1 MIINY
6 RKPWNIEQNRLYEL
20 SDIMSGPSMQ
30 NDFTFY
36 MRMKLLRDPSDTY
49 NKGIFVRPGMHY
61 GLFAKLN
68 GGCFSWD
75 WWTQEEGKDHPTFW
89 TMTTDHLGQA
99 IWDEITFIVTHY
111 AEQKK
116 FELYIRNEYT
126 GDTIRRN
133 QTYKG
138 EMHDYTSAPF
148 HFGFC
153 NYYEGI
159 IPDPEHIG
167 FCSYDLK
174 ECGLFSEVH
183 KDHKV
188 LDMLE
193 KNKKCRRV
201 PMKMLKNPVFVM
213 NPREHTKYKVWD
225 LSGNSMHLEYN
236 LVVNE
241 RIKLL

>member
-1 MIINY
+1 
-6 RKPWNIEQNRLYEL
+6 
-20 SDIMSGPSMQ
+20 
-30 NDFTFY
+30 
-36 MRMKLLRDPSDTY
+36 MKLLRDPSDTY

-138 EMHDYTSAPF
+138 ELHDYTSAPF

-159 IPDPEHIG
+159 IPGIDDSYSSPIG
-167 FCSYDLK
+167 ERSYDNSLMTDYQK
-174 ECGLFSEVH
+174 ELMNRYGPKLRWIMYQIFDKRSNYF
-183 KDHKV
+183 
-188 LDMLE
+188 DM
-193 KNKKCRRV
+193 
-201 PMKMLKNPVFVM
+201 
-213 NPREHTKYKVWD
+213 H
-225 LSGNSMHLEYN
+225 S
-236 LVVNE
+236 
-241 RIKLL
+241 I